1 MSRHTTHGEPAHGLL
16 NLRLE
21 RGLSRFS
28 RLLRLLALSAPPIII
43 DREQRLIEKSLAEL
57 DLGFA
62 ELARLYTRDRLRLE
76 GLAAIERAAFA
87 RETQEA
93 ARAALAN

>member
-1 MSRHTTHGEPAHGLL
+1 MSSHTTNGEPAHGLL

-28 RLLRLLALSAPPIII
+28 RLLRLLALSAPAIII
-43 DREQRLIEKSLAEL
+43 DREQRLIEQSLAEL

-62 ELARLYTRDRLRLE
+62 DLARLYTRDRMRLE
-76 GLAAIERAAFA
+76 GLAAIERAAYA
-87 RETQEA
+87 RETQED